1 LRIYNRLMRKDL
13 PAPSLVS
20 RKDKTLSDAAVKP
33 KINPVLKLVLELG
46 PLVIFFFVN
55 AKGKY
60 LIERFGFGDLF
71 PEPIFLATAVFM
83 VVMLASIA
91 ISWVISRHLA
101 IMPLITGIVVLVM
114 GGLTLW
120 LQDDTFIKV
129 KPTIVNV
136 FFGAVLLIGLAFGR
150 SLLAYVFDAAFALDN
165 AGWRKLTLRWGLFF
179 LFLAGLNEFVWRT
192 QSTDFWVAFKVWGTM
207 PLTMIFALA
216 QLPLM
221 QRHMIA
227 DQEDNKI

>member
-1 LRIYNRLMRKDL
+1 MRKAL
-13 PAPSLVS
+13 PAPLPAP
-20 RKDKTLSDAAVKP
+20 RKDSKLSEVADKP

-55 AKGKY
+55 AKGAA
-60 LIERFGFGDLF
+60 LIERFGLENLF
-71 PEPIFLATAVFM
+71 PQPIFLATAVFM
-83 VVMLASIA
+83 VAMLASIA
-91 ISWVISRHLA
+91 ASWIISRHLA

-150 SLLAYVFDAAFALDN
+150 SLLAYVFDAAFALDEP
-165 AGWRKLTLRWGLFF
+165 GWRKLTLRWGLFF
-179 LFLAGLNEFVWRT
+179 FFLAGLNELVWRT

-221 QRHMIA
+221 QKHMLP
-227 DQEDNKI
+227 DPEDEQV

>member
-1 LRIYNRLMRKDL
+1 
-13 PAPSLVS
+13 
-20 RKDKTLSDAAVKP
+20 LSDTVVKP

-46 PLVIFFFVN
+46 PLVVFFFVN
-55 AKGKY
+55 AKGAA
-60 LIERFGFGDLF
+60 LIERFGWQDMF
-71 PEPIFLATAVFM
+71 PQPIFLATAVFM

-91 ISWVISRHLA
+91 ASWVLTRHLA

-120 LQDDTFIKV
+120 LQDDTFIKI

-136 FFGAVLLIGLAFGR
+136 FFGGALLIGLAFGR
-150 SLLAYVFDAAFALDN
+150 SLLAYVFDAAFALDED
-165 AGWRKLTLRWGLFF
+165 GWRKLTLRWGVFF
-179 LFLAGLNEFVWRT
+179 LVLAGLNEIVWRT
-192 QSTDFWVAFKVWGTM
+192 QSTDVWVAFKVWGTM

-221 QRHMIA
+221 QRHMIGEEQ
-227 DQEDNKI
+227 DTES

>member
-1 LRIYNRLMRKDL
+1 
-13 PAPSLVS
+13 
-20 RKDKTLSDAAVKP
+20 LSEAAVKP

-55 AKGKY
+55 AKGAF
-60 LIERFGFGDLF
+60 LTERFGIGDLF
-71 PEPIFLATAVFM
+71 PQPIFLATAVFM
-83 VVMLASIA
+83 VVMLASIT
-91 ISWVISRHLA
+91 ISWIISRHLA

-136 FFGAVLLIGLAFGR
+136 FFGAVLLIGMAFGR
-150 SLLAYVFDAAFALDN
+150 SFLAYVFDAAFALDN
-165 AGWRKLTLRWGLFF
+165 EGWRKLTLRWGLFF
-179 LFLAGLNEFVWRT
+179 FFLAGLNELVWRT

-221 QRHMIA
+221 QRHMVQ
-227 DQEDNKI
+227 DHEDSKT

>member
-1 LRIYNRLMRKDL
+1 M
-13 PAPSLVS
+13 
-20 RKDKTLSDAAVKP
+20 SDAAVKKP
-33 KINPVLKLVLELG
+33 KINPVLKFVLELG

-55 AKGKY
+55 AKGAY
-60 LIERFGFGDLF
+60 LIERFGLGDLF
-71 PEPIFLATAVFM
+71 PQPIFLATGVFM
-83 VVMLASIA
+83 VAMLASIA
-91 ISWVISRHLA
+91 ISWILSRHLA

-136 FFGAVLLIGLAFGR
+136 FFGGVLLIGLAFGR

-165 AGWRKLTLRWGLFF
+165 EGWQKLTLRWGFFF

-207 PLTMIFALA
+207 PLTMIFALS

-221 QRHMIA
+221 QRHMIG
-227 DQEDNKI
+227 DEEENGTEL

>member
-1 LRIYNRLMRKDL
+1 MSEVAD
-13 PAPSLVS
+13 
-20 RKDKTLSDAAVKP
+20 KP
-33 KINPVLKLVLELG
+33 KINPVLKLALELG
-46 PLVIFFFVN
+46 PLVVFFFVN
-55 AKGKY
+55 AKGAA
-60 LIERFGFGDLF
+60 LIERFGLENLF
-71 PEPIFLATAVFM
+71 PQPIFLATAVFM
-83 VVMLASIA
+83 VVMLISIA
-91 ISWVISRHLA
+91 VSWILSRHLA
-101 IMPLITGIVVLVM
+101 IMPLITGVVVLVM

-150 SLLAYVFDAAFALDN
+150 SLLAYVFDAAFALDTQ
-165 AGWRKLTLRWGLFF
+165 GWRKLTLRWGIFF

-221 QRHMIA
+221 QKHMLP
-227 DQEDNKI
+227 DPEDEQI

>member
-1 LRIYNRLMRKDL
+1 MSEVAD
-13 PAPSLVS
+13 
-20 RKDKTLSDAAVKP
+20 KP
-33 KINPVLKLVLELG
+33 KLNPVLKLVLELG

-55 AKGKY
+55 ARGEA
-60 LIERFGFGDLF
+60 LIERFQLENLF
-71 PEPIFLATAVFM
+71 PQPIFLATAVFM
-83 VVMLASIA
+83 VAMLVSIA
-91 ISWVISRHLA
+91 ASWILSRHLA
-101 IMPLITGIVVLVM
+101 IMPLITGVVVLVM

-150 SLLAYVFDAAFALDN
+150 SLLAYVFDAAFALDEQ
-165 AGWRKLTLRWGLFF
+165 GWRKLTMRWGLFF
-179 LFLAGLNEFVWRT
+179 FFLAALNELVWRT

-221 QRHMIA
+221 QKHMLP
-227 DQEDNKI
+227 DPEDEQV

>member
-1 LRIYNRLMRKDL
+1 M
-13 PAPSLVS
+13 SE
-20 RKDKTLSDAAVKP
+20 AAVKP

-55 AKGKY
+55 AKGA
-60 LIERFGFGDLF
+60 LLTERFGIGDLF
-71 PEPIFLATAVFM
+71 PQPIFLATAVFM
-83 VVMLASIA
+83 VAMLASIT
-91 ISWVISRHLA
+91 ISWIINRHLA

-136 FFGAVLLIGLAFGR
+136 FFGAVLLIGMVFGR
-150 SLLAYVFDAAFALDN
+150 SFLAYVFDAAFALDN
-165 AGWRKLTLRWGLFF
+165 EGWRKLTLRWGLFF
-179 LFLAGLNEFVWRT
+179 FFLAGLNELVWRT

-221 QRHMIA
+221 QRHMVQ
-227 DQEDNKI
+227 DQEDNRT

>member
-1 LRIYNRLMRKDL
+1 MG
-13 PAPSLVS
+13 
-20 RKDKTLSDAAVKP
+20 DAVVKP

-55 AKGKY
+55 AKGQY

-136 FFGAVLLIGLAFGR
+136 FFGTVLLIGLAFGR

>member
-1 LRIYNRLMRKDL
+1 MPL
-13 PAPSLVS
+13 PVQ
-20 RKDKTLSDAAVKP
+20 RKDKTLSEESAKP

-55 AKGKY
+55 AKGTV
-60 LIERFGFGDLF
+60 LIEKFGLENLF
-71 PEPIFLATAVFM
+71 PQPIFLATAVFM
-83 VVMLASIA
+83 VAMLASIA
-91 ISWVISRHLA
+91 ASWIISRHLA
-101 IMPLITGIVVLVM
+101 IMPLITGVVVLVM

-120 LQDDTFIKV
+120 LQDDTFIKI

-136 FFGAVLLIGLAFGR
+136 FFGGVLLIGLAFGR

-165 AGWRKLTLRWGLFF
+165 QGWRKLTFRWGIFF
-179 LFLAGLNEFVWRT
+179 FVLAGLNELVWRT

-221 QRHMIA
+221 QKHMLP
-227 DQEDNKI
+227 DPEDKQV

>member
-1 LRIYNRLMRKDL
+1 MSEVAD
-13 PAPSLVS
+13 
-20 RKDKTLSDAAVKP
+20 KP
-33 KINPVLKLVLELG
+33 KLNPVLKLVLELG

-55 AKGKY
+55 ARGEA
-60 LIERFGFGDLF
+60 LIERFELGNLF
-71 PEPIFLATAVFM
+71 PQPIFLATAVFM
-83 VVMLASIA
+83 VAMLVSIA
-91 ISWVISRHLA
+91 ASWILSRHLA
-101 IMPLITGIVVLVM
+101 IMPLITGVVVLVM

-150 SLLAYVFDAAFALDN
+150 SLLAYVFDAAFALDEQ
-165 AGWRKLTLRWGLFF
+165 GWRKLTMRWGLFF
-179 LFLAGLNEFVWRT
+179 FFLAALNELVWRT

-221 QRHMIA
+221 QKHMLP
-227 DQEDNKI
+227 DPEDEQV

>member
-1 LRIYNRLMRKDL
+1 MSEV
-13 PAPSLVS
+13 AE
-20 RKDKTLSDAAVKP
+20 KP
-33 KINPVLKLVLELG
+33 KLNPVLKLALELG

-55 AKGKY
+55 AKGEA
-60 LIERFGFGDLF
+60 LIERFGLENLF
-71 PEPIFLATAVFM
+71 PQPIFLATAVFM
-83 VVMLASIA
+83 VAMLVSIA
-91 ISWVISRHLA
+91 ASWILSRHLA

-150 SLLAYVFDAAFALDN
+150 SLLAYVFDAAFALDEQ
-165 AGWRKLTLRWGLFF
+165 GWRKLTMRWGLFF
-179 LFLAGLNEFVWRT
+179 FFLAALNELVWRT

-221 QRHMIA
+221 QKHMLP
-227 DQEDNKI
+227 DPEDEQV

>member
-1 LRIYNRLMRKDL
+1 M
-13 PAPSLVS
+13 
-20 RKDKTLSDAAVKP
+20 SDAAVKP
-33 KINPVLKLVLELG
+33 KINPVLKLALELG

-55 AKGKY
+55 AKGAF
-60 LIERFGFGDLF
+60 LTEHFGLGDLF
-71 PEPIFLATAVFM
+71 PQPIFLATAVFM

-91 ISWVISRHLA
+91 ISWIISRHLA

-136 FFGAVLLIGLAFGR
+136 FFGAVLLIGLGFGR
-150 SLLAYVFDAAFALDN
+150 SFLAYVFDAAFALDN
-165 AGWRKLTLRWGLFF
+165 EGWRKLTLRWGLFF
-179 LFLAGLNEFVWRT
+179 FFLAGLNELVWRT

-221 QRHMIA
+221 QRHMAA

>member
-1 LRIYNRLMRKDL
+1 M
-13 PAPSLVS
+13 SEV
-20 RKDKTLSDAAVKP
+20 VEKP
-33 KINPVLKLVLELG
+33 KVNPVLKLVLELG

-55 AKGKY
+55 AKGAA
-60 LIERFGFGDLF
+60 LIERFGLETLF
-71 PEPIFLATAVFM
+71 PQPIFLATAVFM
-83 VVMLASIA
+83 VAMLASIA
-91 ISWVISRHLA
+91 VSWVLSRHLA
-101 IMPLITGIVVLVM
+101 IMPLITGVVVLVM

-165 AGWRKLTLRWGLFF
+165 QGWRKLTLRWGIFF

-221 QRHMIA
+221 QKHMLPDPKDEQI
-227 DQEDNKI
+227 

>member
-1 LRIYNRLMRKDL
+1 MSEVAD
-13 PAPSLVS
+13 
-20 RKDKTLSDAAVKP
+20 KP
-33 KINPVLKLVLELG
+33 KLNPVLKLALELG

-55 AKGKY
+55 AKGEA
-60 LIERFGFGDLF
+60 LIERFQLENLF
-71 PEPIFLATAVFM
+71 PQPIFLATGVFM
-83 VVMLASIA
+83 VAMLVSIA
-91 ISWVISRHLA
+91 ASWILSRHLA
-101 IMPLITGIVVLVM
+101 IMPLITGVVVLVM

-150 SLLAYVFDAAFALDN
+150 SLLAYVFDAAFALDEQ
-165 AGWRKLTLRWGLFF
+165 GWRKLTMRWGLFF
-179 LFLAGLNEFVWRT
+179 FFLAALNELVWRT

-221 QRHMIA
+221 QKHMLP
-227 DQEDNKI
+227 DPEDEQV

>member
-1 LRIYNRLMRKDL
+1 MRKAL
-13 PAPSLVS
+13 PAPLPGP
-20 RKDKTLSDAAVKP
+20 RKDKTLSEVADKP
-33 KINPVLKLVLELG
+33 KINPVLKLALELG
-46 PLVIFFFVN
+46 PLVVFFFVN
-55 AKGKY
+55 AKGAA
-60 LIERFGFGDLF
+60 LIERFGLENLF
-71 PEPIFLATAVFM
+71 PQPIFLATAVFM
-83 VVMLASIA
+83 VAMLASIA
-91 ISWVISRHLA
+91 ASWIISRHLA
-101 IMPLITGIVVLVM
+101 IMPLITGVVVLVM

-150 SLLAYVFDAAFALDN
+150 SLLAYVFDAAFALDSQ
-165 AGWRKLTLRWGLFF
+165 GWRKLTLRWGIFF
-179 LFLAGLNEFVWRT
+179 FFLAGLNEFVWRT

-221 QRHMIA
+221 QKHMLP
-227 DQEDNKI
+227 DPEDEQI